1 MCWGVF
7 LKHVFL
13 NSSWMFGAYI
23 LKGWLEKPPCLFGK
37 PWPSITSESTSST
50 AEGLHLGECCCF
62 FVKKKGIPESLRS
75 SKNQFSPRKKSQKL
89 LILSMRHPGWFI
101 GIQK

>member
-37 PWPSITSESTSST
+37 PWPSITSESTSKKLREIT
-50 AEGLHLGECCCF
+50 VF
-62 FVKKKGIPESLRS
+62 FVLF
-75 SKNQFSPRKKSQKL
+75 FSGGGPPPR
-89 LILSMRHPGWFI
+89 
-101 GIQK
+101 